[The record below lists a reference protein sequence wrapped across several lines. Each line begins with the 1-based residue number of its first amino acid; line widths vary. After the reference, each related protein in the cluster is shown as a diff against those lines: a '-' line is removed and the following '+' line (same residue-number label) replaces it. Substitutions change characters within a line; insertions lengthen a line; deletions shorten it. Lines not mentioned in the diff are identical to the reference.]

1 METKANYTLI
11 GLFTIAVIVAVA
23 GFVWWFQ
30 HAGSGAQRAYYR
42 VLFESSVS
50 GLRTGSAVLFNG
62 IRVGEV
68 ESISLSADNP
78 KQVIATI
85 SVDDAVKVRP
95 DTRAGVEFQG
105 LTGIA
110 AVALSGGS
118 ADKPPLKG
126 SRQNPP
132 TLDASAAATQDVT
145 QGAREVL
152 QRIDDLIL
160 ENRGA
165 LRNALRNMDIFTD
178 TLAKNSQRIENVL
191 TGLENLAGG
200 PDGKGGD
207 INEAAR
213 SIRSLADKLNNETAA
228 DLSKLLT
235 NLDKRTDSL
244 VKEWNEL
251 ANTGTRQIDLIS
263 RDLRRTLADID
274 RTVNNIDK
282 NPSRL
287 IWGGGT
293 PPAPPPQQ
301 GGAR

>member
-11 GLFTIAVIVAVA
+11 GAFTLAVVVAVFA
-23 GFVWWFQ
+23 FVYWFQ
-30 HAGSGAQRAYYR
+30 HIGGGGERTYYR
-42 VLFESSVS
+42 VIFESSVS

-68 ESISLSADNP
+68 ESIKLSADNP
-78 KQVIATI
+78 KQVIAMI
-85 SVDDAVKVRP
+85 SLDKNIKVRP

-110 AVALSGGS
+110 AVALNGGS
-118 ADKPPLKG
+118 ADKPPLQGTK
-126 SRQNPP
+126 QDPP
-132 TLDASAAATQDVT
+132 TLDASASATQDVT

-152 QRIDDLIL
+152 QRIDDFIT

-165 LRNALRNMDIFTD
+165 FRNTLRNIETFTEA
-178 TLAKNSQRIENVL
+178 LAKNSTRIDNVL
-191 TGLENLAGG
+191 TGLEGLTGG
-200 PDGKGGD
+200 ADGKGGD

-213 SIRSLADKLNNETAA
+213 SLKSLAEKLNKETATE
-228 DLSKLLT
+228 LTKLLA
-235 NLDKRTDSL
+235 NLDRRTDSF

-251 ANTGTRQIDLIS
+251 ANTGTKQIDLIS

-287 IWGGGT
+287 LFGGGGST
-293 PPAPPPQQ
+293 PAP
-301 GGAR
+301 AR

>member
-11 GLFTIAVIVAVA
+11 GLFTLVVVVAVA
-23 GFVWWFQ
+23 AFVWWFQ
-30 HAGSGAQRAYYR
+30 HVGSGAQRAYYR

-68 ESISLSADNP
+68 ESISLSAENP
-78 KQVIATI
+78 KQVIAMI

-110 AVALSGGS
+110 AVALTGGTTE
-118 ADKPPLKG
+118 KPPLKG
-126 SRQNPP
+126 TKQNPP

-152 QRIDDLIL
+152 QRIDDFIV

-165 LRNALRNMDIFTD
+165 FRATLRNLEAFTGS
-178 TLAKNSQRIENVL
+178 LAENSKRIDSIL
-191 TGLENLAGG
+191 TGVENLTGNDKKPGELA
-200 PDGKGGD
+200 
-207 INEAAR
+207 EAAR
-213 SIRSLADKLNNETAA
+213 AVRGLGDKLSNETAA
-228 DLSKLLT
+228 ELAKLLA

-251 ANTGTRQIDLIS
+251 ANTGTKQIDLIS

-293 PPAPPPQQ
+293 APAPPPQQ
-301 GGAR
+301 GAR

>member
-11 GLFTIAVIVAVA
+11 GLFTLAVVVAVF
-23 GFVWWFQ
+23 GFVYWFQ
-30 HAGSGAQRAYYR
+30 HVGGGAERAYYR

-68 ESISLSADNP
+68 DSIKLSADNP
-78 KQVIATI
+78 KQVIAMLSI
-85 SVDDAVKVRP
+85 DKAVKVRP

-110 AVALSGGS
+110 AVALTGGS
-118 ADKPPLKG
+118 ADKPPLEGTK
-126 SRQNPP
+126 QNPP

-152 QRIDDLIL
+152 QRIDDFIV
-160 ENRGA
+160 ENRGSF
-165 LRNALRNMDIFTD
+165 RNALKNIETFTEALARNSGRID
-178 TLAKNSQRIENVL
+178 TVLAGIENL
-191 TGLENLAGG
+191 TGGA
-200 PDGKGGD
+200 DGKGGD
-207 INEAAR
+207 IAEAAR
-213 SIRSLADKLNNETAA
+213 SIKALADKLGNETTPE
-228 DLSKLLT
+228 LQKLLA
-235 NLDKRTDSL
+235 NVDKRTDSL

-251 ANTGTRQIDLIS
+251 ANTGTRHIELIS
-263 RDLRRTLADID
+263 RDFRRTLNDID

-287 IWGGGT
+287 LFGGGGGGNT
-293 PPAPPPQQ
+293 QQ
-301 GGAR
+301 PRQ

>member
-11 GLFTIAVIVAVA
+11 GAFTLAVVVAVFA
-23 GFVWWFQ
+23 FVYWFQ
-30 HAGSGAQRAYYR
+30 HIGGGADRAYYR

-68 ESISLSADNP
+68 QSISLSADNP
-78 KQVIATI
+78 RQVIAVI
-85 SVDDAVKVRP
+85 SVDSAIKVRP

-110 AVALSGGS
+110 AVALNGGS
-118 ADKPPLKG
+118 ADKTPLKG
-126 SRQNPP
+126 SKENPP

-152 QRIDDLIL
+152 QRIDDFIV

-165 LRNALRNMDIFTD
+165 FRNALQNIETFTGA
-178 TLAKNSQRIENVL
+178 LAKNSERIDRVL
-191 TGLENLAGG
+191 TGAENLLGG
-200 PDGKGGD
+200 SDGKGGD
-207 INEAAR
+207 VNLAAR
-213 SIRSLADKLNNETAA
+213 SIKQLAD
-228 DLSKLLT
+228 

-244 VKEWNEL
+244 TKEFNEL
-251 ANTGTRQIDLIS
+251 ANTGSKHIEMVS

-287 IWGGGT
+287 LFGGGNSAAT
-293 PPAPPPQQ
+293 PQTQQPA
-301 GGAR
+301 R

>member
-11 GLFTIAVIVAVA
+11 GLFTLAVVVAVF
-23 GFVWWFQ
+23 GFVYWFQ
-30 HAGSGAQRAYYR
+30 HVGGGSDRAYYR

-68 ESISLSADNP
+68 DSIKLSADNP
-78 KQVIATI
+78 KQVIAMITI
-85 SVDDAVKVRP
+85 DKAVKVRP

-110 AVALSGGS
+110 AVALTGGS
-118 ADKPPLKG
+118 ADKAPLEGTK
-126 SRQNPP
+126 QNPP

-152 QRIDDLIL
+152 QRIDDFIV
-160 ENRGA
+160 ENRGTF
-165 LRNALRNMDIFTD
+165 RNALKNIETFTD
-178 TLAKNSQRIENVL
+178 ALARNSGRIDAVL
-191 TGLENLAGG
+191 TGIENLTGG
-200 PDGKGGD
+200 ADGKGGD
-207 INEAAR
+207 IGEAAR
-213 SIRSLADKLNNETAA
+213 SIKALADKLGNETAPE
-228 DLSKLLT
+228 LQKLLASF
-235 NLDKRTDSL
+235 DKKTDSL

-251 ANTGTRQIDLIS
+251 ANTGTRQIELIS
-263 RDLRRTLADID
+263 RDFRRTLNDID

-287 IWGGGT
+287 LFGGGG
-293 PPAPPPQQ
+293 
-301 GGAR
+301 GGATQAPRQ

>member
-11 GLFTIAVIVAVA
+11 GLFTLAVVVAVF
-23 GFVWWFQ
+23 GFVYWFQ
-30 HAGSGAQRAYYR
+30 HVGGGGERSYYR

-68 ESISLSADNP
+68 ESIKLSADNP
-78 KQVIATI
+78 KQVIAMI
-85 SVDDAVKVRP
+85 SVDKAVKVRP

-110 AVALSGGS
+110 AVALTGGS
-118 ADKPPLKG
+118 ADKPPLEGTK
-126 SRQNPP
+126 QNPS
-132 TLDASAAATQDVT
+132 TLDASLAATQDVT

-152 QRIDDLIL
+152 QRIDDFIL
-160 ENRGA
+160 ENRGTF
-165 LRNALRNMDIFTD
+165 RNALKNIETFTESLARNSSRIDSV
-178 TLAKNSQRIENVL
+178 LAGIENL
-191 TGLENLAGG
+191 TGGS
-200 PDGKGGD
+200 DGKGGD
-207 INEAAR
+207 IGEAAR
-213 SIRSLADKLNNETAA
+213 SIKTLADKLSNETAPE
-228 DLSKLLT
+228 LQKLLA

-251 ANTGTRQIDLIS
+251 ANSGTRQIELIS
-263 RDLRRTLADID
+263 RDFRRTLNDID

-287 IWGGGT
+287 LFGGGG
-293 PPAPPPQQ
+293 
-301 GGAR
+301 GGATQQPAR

>member
-11 GLFTIAVIVAVA
+11 GLFTLAVVVAVF
-23 GFVWWFQ
+23 GFVYWFQ
-30 HAGSGAQRAYYR
+30 HVGGGGERSYYR

-68 ESISLSADNP
+68 ESIRLSADNP
-78 KQVIATI
+78 KQVIAMI
-85 SVDDAVKVRP
+85 SVDKAVKVRP

-110 AVALSGGS
+110 AVALTGGS
-118 ADKPPLKG
+118 ADKPPLEGTK
-126 SRQNPP
+126 QNPP

-152 QRIDDLIL
+152 QRIDDFIV
-160 ENRGA
+160 ENRGSF
-165 LRNALRNMDIFTD
+165 RNALRNIETFTEALARNSGRVD
-178 TLAKNSQRIENVL
+178 TVL
-191 TGLENLAGG
+191 TGIENLTGG
-200 PDGKGGD
+200 ADGKGGD
-207 INEAAR
+207 IGEAAR
-213 SIRSLADKLNNETAA
+213 SIKALADKLGNETTPE
-228 DLSKLLT
+228 LQKLLA

-251 ANTGTRQIDLIS
+251 ANTGTRHIELIS
-263 RDLRRTLADID
+263 KDFRRTLNDID

-287 IWGGGT
+287 LFGGGAT
-293 PPAPPPQQ
+293 QQPA
-301 GGAR
+301 R

>member
-11 GLFTIAVIVAVA
+11 GLFTLAVVVAVF
-23 GFVWWFQ
+23 GFVYWFQ
-30 HAGSGAQRAYYR
+30 HVGGGSDRAYYR
-42 VLFESSVS
+42 VLFETPVS

-68 ESISLSADNP
+68 ESIRLSADNP
-78 KQVIATI
+78 KQVIAMLSI
-85 SVDDAVKVRP
+85 DKAVKVRP

-110 AVALSGGS
+110 AVALTGGS
-118 ADKPPLKG
+118 ADKPPLEGTK
-126 SRQNPP
+126 QNPP

-152 QRIDDLIL
+152 QRIDDFIV
-160 ENRGA
+160 ENRGSF
-165 LRNALRNMDIFTD
+165 RNALRNIETFTEA
-178 TLAKNSQRIENVL
+178 LARNSGRIDGVL
-191 TGLENLAGG
+191 TGIENLTGG
-200 PDGKGGD
+200 ADGKGGD
-207 INEAAR
+207 IGEAAR
-213 SIRSLADKLNNETAA
+213 SIKALADKLGNESAPE
-228 DLSKLLT
+228 LQKLLA

-251 ANTGTRQIDLIS
+251 ANTGTRHIELIS
-263 RDLRRTLADID
+263 KDFRRTLNDID

-287 IWGGGT
+287 LFGGSGT
-293 PPAPPPQQ
+293 QQPA
-301 GGAR
+301 R